1 VLDVDLSEG
10 LTDTEY
16 ILVMQKL
23 EERLLVNEQKEQN

>member
-1 VLDVDLSEG
+1 MYDLLEG

-23 EERLLVNEQKEQN
+23 GERLSVNEQKEQN